1 MFKKILVAN
10 RGEIAC
16 RVMRTAKRMG
26 IATVAVYSD
35 ADARAPHVLMADES
49 VRLGP
54 PPAAESYLLADAILL
69 AAKETGADAIHPGY
83 GFLSE
88 RESFARACAEAGI
101 AFIGP
106 PPNAIA
112 AMGDKIESKKL
123 AKAAGVNVVP
133 GYLGEIA
140 DTDEA
145 VKIAGE
151 IGYPVMMKA
160 SAGGGGKGMRLAWSE
175 QDVREGFEATK
186 REGLASFGDDRVFIE
201 KFIEHPRHIEI
212 QVLGDQHETVVYL
225 GERECSIQRR
235 HQKVVE
241 EAPSPFVTPKMRK
254 SMGEQAV
261 ALAQA
266 VGYYSVGTVE
276 LIVSG
281 ADTTGESFYFLEMN
295 TRLQVEHPVT
305 EEITGLDL
313 VEQMIRVAAGE
324 KLGFTQKDVKLDGWA
339 IETRVYAEDPYRGFL
354 PSIGRLVRYNPP
366 VATDRHPRE
375 GGDPSPDGG
384 AQNDGDEM
392 APRLRGGDDEP
403 IIRVDD
409 GVAEGGEVSMFYDPM
424 IAKLITWAPTR
435 EAAADAQVA
444 ALDAFEI
451 EGPGNN
457 IDFLSALMQHP
468 RFRSGELTTGFIAEE
483 YPDGFTGAPASPDLT
498 RQLAAIA
505 AFAATAEAD
514 RARRIDGQLG
524 RTLPPPGDWMVTID
538 GRDHAVTVSTDG
550 LTVDGADLPLAMEY
564 TPGDRLIEAAFFSP
578 VRSELVEG
586 REPWGDTLAE
596 SRPST
601 SSGRTE
607 VEDEDE
613 PTDILTVRIARV
625 RSGFRLATRGASHVA
640 RVLPARLA
648 RYTAHMIEKIP
659 PDLSKFLLCPMPGL
673 LVRLDVSE
681 GDTVEPGQPLAV
693 VEAMKMENILR
704 AEKPGTVKSVNAA
717 PGDSL
722 AVDEVILELE

>member
-16 RVMRTAKRMG
+16 RVFRTAKKMG

-35 ADARAPHVLMADES
+35 ADARSPHVLMADEA

-54 PPAAESYLLADAILL
+54 APAAESYLKAELILDAARI
-69 AAKETGADAIHPGY
+69 TGADCIHPGY

-101 AFIGP
+101 AFVGP

-133 GYLGEIA
+133 GFLGEIA

-145 VKIAGE
+145 VKIASD

-201 KFIEHPRHIEI
+201 KFIESPRHIEI
-212 QVLGDQHETVVYL
+212 QVLGDQHGNIVYL
-225 GERECSIQRR
+225 NERECSVQRR

-241 EAPSPFVTPKMRK
+241 EAPSPFVSPEMRRK
-254 SMGEQAV
+254 MGEQAV
-261 ALAQA
+261 ALSRA
-266 VGYYSVGTVE
+266 VGYYSAGTVE

-281 ADTTGESFYFLEMN
+281 ADTSGEGFYFLEMN

-324 KLGFTQKDVKLDGWA
+324 KLSFGQSDVKINGWS
-339 IETRVYAEDPYRGFL
+339 IENRVYAEDPYRGFL
-354 PSIGRLVRYNPP
+354 PSIGRLVRYEPP
-366 VATDRHPRE
+366 EPDSHQ
-375 GGDPSPDGG
+375 SPFGSSEVENRTPGRGVSTSLDTNGE
-384 AQNDGDEM
+384 DE
-392 APRLRGGDDEP
+392 ARV
-403 IIRVDD
+403 RVDD
-409 GVAEGGEVSMFYDPM
+409 GVLEGGEVSMFYDPM

-435 EAAADAQVA
+435 EEAIDRQIA
-444 ALDAFEI
+444 ALDEFVI
-451 EGPGNN
+451 DGPGNN
-457 IDFLSALMQHP
+457 LDFLSALMQHP
-468 RFRSGELTTGFIAEE
+468 RFREGALTTGFIAEE
-483 YPDGFTGAPASPDLT
+483 YPDGFAGAPASPDLLKA
-498 RQLAAIA
+498 LAAVA

-524 RTLPPPGDWMVTID
+524 KRLRPPSAWTVRID
-538 GRDHAVTVSTDG
+538 GHDHQVAISTDG
-550 LTVDGADLPLAMEY
+550 VAVDGDDLDMALEY
-564 TPGDRLIEAAFFSP
+564 TPGDHIVTAELGDEA
-578 VRSELVEG
+578 
-586 REPWGDTLAE
+586 
-596 SRPST
+596 
-601 SSGRTE
+601 
-607 VEDEDE
+607 
-613 PTDILTVRIARV
+613 LTVRIART
-625 RSGFRLATRGASHVA
+625 RTGFRLTTRGASHVA
-640 RVLPARLA
+640 RTLPAHVAPYAQHL
-648 RYTAHMIEKIP
+648 IEKIP
-659 PDLSKFLLCPMPGL
+659 PDLSKFLIAPMPGL
-673 LVRLDVSE
+673 LVRLDVKE
-681 GDTVEPGQPLAV
+681 GDAVQPGQPLAV

-704 AEKPGTVKSVNAA
+704 AEKAATVKSVEAKT
-717 PGDSL
+717 GDSL
-722 AVDEVILELE
+722 AVDQVILELE